1 MRRAEIE
8 REICRQNENAER
20 EAELDRIK
28 AQLWRRFSA
37 AMREISGVAG
47 KSHQATVQK
56 SRKNFCQRELPD
68 VHAGNCWS
76 GRWRI

>member
-1 MRRAEIE
+1 MRRADIE
-8 REICRQNENAER
+8 KHIRQQNEIAER

-56 SRKNFCQRELPD
+56 IPEKLLPKGI
-68 VHAGNCWS
+68 AGRSC
-76 GRWRI
+76 R

>member
-1 MRRAEIE
+1 MRRADIE
-8 REICRQNENAER
+8 KHIRQQNEIAER

-56 SRKNFCQRELPD
+56 SRKNF
-68 VHAGNCWS
+68 
-76 GRWRI
+76 

>member
-8 REICRQNENAER
+8 RKICRQNENAEC

-47 KSHQATVQK
+47 KSHQTTVQK
-56 SRKNFCQRELPD
+56 IPEKLLPKGI
-68 VHAGNCWS
+68 AGRSC
-76 GRWRI
+76 R